1 MAEPS
6 LLGIPVEIR
15 EKILRNCMVIGVASA
30 RRKSNDHPFDPPLAS
45 SQLLCVCSQLYTE
58 GIPILYGENMIHY
71 RTGAAMKS
79 FVSKMTAETRS
90 MIKHVGVSS
99 CDRLNSHIDVV
110 DTLTNL
116 KTFNIFVN
124 QGHGTSAELDSLF
137 AEDSKVK
144 YRDRNFGMPPSNFF
158 RSLAGRPEV
167 VEIGL
172 IVTYFNFMIRFKND
186 ERMVNFCI
194 LSLYQVPTDYIQTT
208 ELSEVRLVKFKIF
221 ASGLKKGKELREERV
236 YLTDGKEGK
245 DYKGLLPKTQKHM
258 LNSAG
263 RVVRKDG

>member
-15 EKILRNCMVIGVASA
+15 ERILRNCMVIGVASA
-30 RRKSNDHPFDPPLAS
+30 RKIAHDHPFDPPFAS
-45 SQLLCVCSQLYTE
+45 SQLLRVCSQLYTE

-137 AEDSKVK
+137 AKDSKVK

-186 ERMVNFCI
+186 ERM
-194 LSLYQVPTDYIQTT
+194 TT

-236 YLTDGKEGK
+236 YSTDGKEGK
-245 DYKGLLPKTQKHM
+245 DYTELLPKTQKHM